1 MGSIDKYSEIFE
13 CILKHVKPW
22 QKYISSIDQVEIKK
36 LNGVFTFYSQ
46 TYDDVAKTTGGEEL
60 QN

>member
-13 CILKHVKPW
+13 CVLKHVKPW

-36 LNGVFTFYSQ
+36 LNGLSNACYQVSIKEFT
-46 TYDDVAKTTGGEEL
+46 L
-60 QN
+60 